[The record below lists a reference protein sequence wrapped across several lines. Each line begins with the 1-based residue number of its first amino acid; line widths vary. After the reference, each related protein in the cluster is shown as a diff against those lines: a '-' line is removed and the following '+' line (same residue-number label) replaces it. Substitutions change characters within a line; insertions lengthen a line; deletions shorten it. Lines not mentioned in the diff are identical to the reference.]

1 MQKNRF
7 LHIGKYTFSI
17 CLIWGCLSAS
27 LLAQQTSPPPSD
39 TTRTQVNTPDTTRSL
54 DFAPPPSRG
63 TSNRSTPP
71 DAVQF
76 QSNDSLVV
84 DFRSGRLATL
94 FGNSKV
100 EHSSGTLTSGE
111 IQMNLEMNT
120 VEATATSPED
130 TLSMPVL
137 TRQSDEIRS
146 NRILFNYKTNKGK
159 FEQARV
165 EVGEGH
171 LIGSKV
177 KNISETEVF
186 IEDGIYST
194 CPPDYL
200 YYYIKAK
207 KMKVVDQD
215 EIFFTNARLYIL
227 DIPYPIVFPFGYV
240 PSGIDQKQSGLLT
253 PTYVFDAQASRGI
266 GLNNVG
272 WFQYVNDYFT
282 TEVNLD
288 IFTSGTFALENRNLY
303 KKTGLYNGSIN
314 IGYSIDQGLE
324 STDADFTR
332 IVNKSL
338 AVQHSQT
345 ISPYA
350 SLSANINL
358 RTEDYFR
365 QNSYNI
371 NDNAQTSANS
381 RASYNYKHPE
391 GLFSFGT
398 NASLS
403 QNFFNNS
410 TSLRGPSA
418 NFSLKTLTPFKKEG
432 GGNDPSWYENIS
444 IRYSNNL
451 NSRFNYRPIDADT
464 AETTFLEALL
474 SPSEY
479 REATGNNDYYRFGLQ
494 QKATIQLG
502 KLFPSQFINSS
513 ANFNVNE
520 YWFPT
525 SIRKEFNAD
534 SNRVETNKIIGFA
547 SGRDFSSSFSLS
559 TRVYGISNRKIGNL
573 EGFRHTLQPSV
584 SFTYRPDF
592 SDEKWGVYR
601 TVVSDTLGNE
611 QTYSIFEDE
620 VFAGPGSGEQR
631 SLSFGISNVFE
642 TKVVSRDTTG
652 EKNERNLRLIDDLS
666 MRSSYNFAADSLK
679 LSQLS
684 TSLRS
689 NAIPGINISAGA
701 NFSFYERNENG
712 ARINRFLIADG
723 GKPAQLESFN
733 ISVGTSFRGGSGR
746 ISTYTPVYRRKY
758 DPFNQAIFSPIDP
771 GYGYETIAPLNSP
784 WSFSLNFNYRWT
796 YIFGQSPRR
805 TAAIN
810 ANNIAFNLTPK
821 WKFRTTMGYDFIQ
834 KELTPSQFSLTR
846 NLECWD
852 LSFQINPFGDRQ
864 YYFFSLRVNSAQIQ
878 SLFQKLPVLKNLERG
893 SSDTG
898 RGF

>member
-7 LHIGKYTFSI
+7 IHIGKYTFSI
-17 CLIWGCLSAS
+17 CLIWGCLSAN
-27 LLAQQTSPPPSD
+27 LLAQQTSPPP
-39 TTRTQVNTPDTTRSL
+39 PDTTRSQTN
-54 DFAPPPSRG
+54 PSSPSRT

-76 QSNDSLVV
+76 QSNDSLIV

-100 EHSSGTLTSGE
+100 EHTSGTLTSGE
-111 IQMNLEMNT
+111 IQMNLEKNT

-137 TRQSDEIRS
+137 KRQSDEIRS

-177 KNISETEVF
+177 KNVSETEVF

-227 DIPYPIVFPFGYV
+227 DIPYPLVFPFGYV

-272 WFQYVNDYFT
+272 WFQYVNDYLT
-282 TEVNLD
+282 TEVNVD

-314 IGYSIDQGLE
+314 IGYSVDQGLE
-324 STDADFTR
+324 STDSDFTR
-332 IVNKSL
+332 VVNKSL

-371 NDNAQTSANS
+371 SDNAQTSANS

-418 NFSLKTLTPFKKEG
+418 NFSLKTLTPFKNDRS
-432 GGNDPSWYENIS
+432 GNDPSWYENIS
-444 IRYSNNL
+444 IRYSNTL
-451 NSRFNYRPIDADT
+451 NSQFNYRPIDADT

-479 REATGNNDYYRFGLQ
+479 REATGNNDHYRFGLQ
-494 QKATIQLG
+494 QRATIQLG

-513 ANFNVNE
+513 ANFNINE

-534 SNRVETNKIIGFA
+534 SNRVETNKIRGFA

-559 TRVYGISNRKIGNL
+559 TRVYGISNRKIGKL

-601 TVVSDTLGNE
+601 TVQSDTLGNI
-611 QTYSIFEDE
+611 QRYSIFEDE
-620 VFAGPGSGEQR
+620 VFSGPGAGEQR
-631 SLSFGISNVFE
+631 SVSFGISNIFE
-642 TKVVSRDTTG
+642 TKIVSRDTTG
-652 EKNERNLRLIDDLS
+652 EKSERNLRLIDDLS

-679 LSQLS
+679 LSQLT

-712 ARINRFLIADG
+712 TRINRFLIADG

-733 ISVGTSFRGGSGR
+733 ISVGTSFRGGNGR

-796 YIFGQSPRR
+796 YVFGQKPRR
-805 TAAIN
+805 TAALN
-810 ANNIAFNLTPK
+810 ANNISFNLTPK
-821 WKFRTTMGYDFIQ
+821 WKFRTTIGYDFIQ
-834 KELTPSQFSLTR
+834 EELTPSQFSLTR

-864 YYFFSLRVNSAQIQ
+864 YYFFSLRVNSSQIQ